1 MNDEQKQ
8 VIRKE
13 IEKHIEEILS
23 DREMAKRES
32 DMFGTKRLLRYMESS
47 TASKSFFDNTDVD
60 DLMSKYEEEL
70 IRVSEIL
77 GNSTFSSKQKMLNFF
92 EYIRMSGMYENI
104 DMSKFFI
111 PGTVSAISQSGIN
124 IALLGKGVCASQASF
139 LRDLLITSGEDAI
152 TKKVYFIDEDGMIE
166 DQHLVT
172 YACSSNDGANFFL
185 DPTWYNGT
193 INSLEGSFNSAD
205 IPALLE
211 DLDKEEVIK
220 LFRILPKEQ
229 AGEAF
234 SYMDPYMK
242 EKLIQDLTDAELK
255 NILDELFMDD
265 TVDLIEEMP
274 SNVVKKILRAV
285 NKQDRKV
292 INELLQYPEDSAGS
306 IMTTEFVDLKET
318 MTVEQA
324 LQRIRDIGI
333 DSETIYNCYVLN
345 SNRILLGTVNIK
357 EILISKPTTIIK
369 NLMAT
374 NIISINTTDDKEE
387 VTKLFDKYDY
397 FALPVVDNENRLV
410 GIVTVDDAINV
421 IQDEVS
427 EDFEKMAAISPNEDG
442 YFKTSVF
449 KHAKNRI
456 LWLLIL
462 MLSAT
467 ITGGIITKYEEAFAT
482 VPLLVAFIPMI
493 MGTGGNC
500 GSQSSTLIIRGLAT
514 DEIKLNDVFR
524 ALWKEFRVSVIVG
537 IILAIVNAIRILILY
552 KNSQLALVIGFTLIA
567 TVMLAKALGC
577 LLPLLAKRFKLDPA
591 IMASPLITTLVDI
604 FSILVYFQIATAI
617 MGL

>member
-1 MNDEQKQ
+1 ME
-8 VIRKE
+8 V
-13 IEKHIEEILS
+13 EEIKKLL
-23 DREMAKRES
+23 ES
-32 DMFGTKRLLRYMESS
+32 K
-47 TASKSFFDNTDVD
+47 
-60 DLMSKYEEEL
+60 KYNVLKEEL
-70 IRVSEIL
+70 
-77 GNSTFSSKQKMLNFF
+77 
-92 EYIRMSGMYENI
+92 
-104 DMSKFFI
+104 
-111 PGTVSAISQSGIN
+111 
-124 IALLGKGVCASQASF
+124 
-139 LRDLLITSGEDAI
+139 
-152 TKKVYFIDEDGMIE
+152 KKV
-166 DQHLVT
+166 
-172 YACSSNDGANFFL
+172 
-185 DPTWYNGT
+185 
-193 INSLEGSFNSAD
+193 NSAD

-274 SNVVKKILRAV
+274 SNVVKKILKAV

-427 EDFEKMAAISPNEDG
+427 EDFEKMAAISPNEEG